1 MSDWRNR
8 ITIEPGKMSGK
19 ACIRGMRFSVQDML
33 DYLAGGMTMDEMLA
47 EFPYLEREDI
57 QAALAYAAE
66 RERRTRILAA

>member
-8 ITIEPGKMSGK
+8 ITIDPGKMSGK
-19 ACIRGMRFSVQDML
+19 ACIRGMRFSVQDVL

-47 EFPYLEREDI
+47 EFPYLEREDL